1 MTTFPEQLHTGL
13 TRLTEPGQGILL
25 AVSGGRDSMA
35 LLHGTAQLRRFPEST
50 AIVVAH
56 LNHGLRGDFSRGD
69 AELVRSTS
77 ERLGLSVVVSECA
90 AGALQASA
98 NGSLEESARNARYE
112 FLLRTAIEHG
122 LSFVATA
129 HHSGDQTETVLHNI
143 LRGTGPSGLR
153 GIPERRRL
161 SDSVTLIRPML
172 TISPD
177 MIGRFVA
184 EQKISFAD
192 DATNANSEF
201 TRNRIRHQL
210 LPALRV
216 DFNPRVD
223 EALLRLSQQTAE
235 VIESL
240 DAIADQILDHAL
252 LEQTSAVCRLERDL
266 LRRWP
271 RPLIR
276 HAMTVLWSRCGWP
289 RQKMTSEHWT
299 RVAEI
304 IIDSMVQ
311 SMDLPGRI
319 RLSCSGRVVRIEKSR
334 HARRASE

>member
-1 MTTFPEQLHTGL
+1 LTTFPEQLHTGL

-25 AVSGGRDSMA
+25 AASGGRDSMA
-35 LLHGTAQLRRFPEST
+35 LLHGMAQLRRFSGST

-56 LNHGLRGDFSRGD
+56 LNHGLRGDISRGD

-77 ERLGLSVVVSECA
+77 ERLGVPVVISECA
-90 AGALQASA
+90 TGELQASSK
-98 NGSLEESARNARYE
+98 GSLEESARNARYE
-112 FLLRTAIEHG
+112 FLRRTAIEHG

-129 HHSGDQTETVLHNI
+129 HHAGDQAETVLHNI
-143 LRGTGPSGLR
+143 VRGTGVRGLR
-153 GIPERRRL
+153 GIQQQRPL
-161 SDSVTLIRPML
+161 GDSVTLIRPLL

-177 MIGRFVA
+177 LIDRFVA
-184 EQKISFAD
+184 EQQIVFGN

-210 LPALRV
+210 LPTLRA
-216 DFNPRVD
+216 DFNPQAD
-223 EALLRLSQQTAE
+223 AALIRLSQQSAE
-235 VIESL
+235 MIDCL
-240 DAIADQILDHAL
+240 DALADQILDRSL
-252 LEQTSAVCRLERDL
+252 LEQTPAVCRLDREL
-266 LRRWP
+266 LRPWP
-271 RPLIR
+271 EPLIR

-289 RQKMTSEHWT
+289 RQKMTTEHWT
-299 RVAEI
+299 RLAEI
-304 IIDSMVQ
+304 IVEGIEQ